1 MCMCTCIFLGERIY
15 SFQQN
20 TKGICGS
27 KKFKNRITISSGFLL
42 LASEEGKES
51 FDALISD
58 TF

>member
-1 MCMCTCIFLGERIY
+1 MHFSGERIY